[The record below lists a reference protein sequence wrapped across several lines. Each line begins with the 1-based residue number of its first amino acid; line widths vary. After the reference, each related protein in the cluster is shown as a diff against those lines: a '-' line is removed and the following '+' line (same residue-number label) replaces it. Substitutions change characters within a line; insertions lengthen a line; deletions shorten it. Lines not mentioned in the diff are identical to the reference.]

1 MEYFWWLY
9 LATRLDAIQNMFGW
23 MIAVSVLVSPP
34 LCLASIDIGM
44 EKTRVYRW
52 TLGAIFAVGV
62 IGYTL
67 VPSKKDAMFIAGG
80 VGVIEAS
87 KAIAGSEIAKKSVA
101 VIEQWLA
108 NELES
113 LKNKKSDKK
122 E

>member
-9 LATRLDAIQNMFGW
+9 LATRLDAIQSMFGS
-23 MIAVSVLVSPP
+23 MVAGSVLVSLP
-34 LCLASIDIGM
+34 LWMASIDVGM

-62 IGYTL
+62 IGCTL

-87 KAIAGSEIAKKSVA
+87 KAIAGSEIAKKSVS